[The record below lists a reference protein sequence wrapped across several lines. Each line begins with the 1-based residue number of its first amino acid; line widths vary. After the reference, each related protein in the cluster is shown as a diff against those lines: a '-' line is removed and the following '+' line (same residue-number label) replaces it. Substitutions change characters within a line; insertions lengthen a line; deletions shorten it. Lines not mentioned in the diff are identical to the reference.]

1 MLIGCTSWQTQ
12 RLQGYAIVC
21 AAVGW
26 GWQVIFL
33 MTSFMIGVSDSRQ
46 PHFGSW
52 LLTSAITGCF
62 TSFTT
67 ILTVQVK
74 SGCSLPLIV
83 ASFCHSTG
91 NNNWQLQFIDP
102 KVPIVASIAVA
113 ASMTSLTVNVIS
125 FTATKLRVR
134 SDLNMVVAARAFSPK
149 LLIAIGYMV
158 VTTYEAISRE
168 SETER
173 FAVTFAMDVLLAAVA
188 WSGVYLNCLIER
200 QLTWTNILDLTMTLG
215 ESTAGALLCTL
226 AVLCIVQL
234 SSPESLHPVSFIP
247 IVYFVLLGNL
257 FLISKSP
264 TELVRRRKEMHD
276 ERTRAG
282 DNNPL
287 IGTVMLASAA
297 GNLDFGD
304 GKARQSQQ
312 AHWSQR
318 QLHLTGGMSMDD
330 FKNHNLK
337 KEVGHHKHEHH
348 DRTNV
353 DGSANNPTHS
363 GPTQRKQEE
372 KEEQMAKGTEAERI
386 VGLGTISSSRISVI

>member
-1 MLIGCTSWQTQ
+1 
-12 RLQGYAIVC
+12 
-21 AAVGW
+21 
-26 GWQVIFL
+26 
-33 MTSFMIGVSDSRQ
+33 
-46 PHFGSW
+46 
-52 LLTSAITGCF
+52 
-62 TSFTT
+62 
-67 ILTVQVK
+67 
-74 SGCSLPLIV
+74 
-83 ASFCHSTG
+83 
-91 NNNWQLQFIDP
+91 
-102 KVPIVASIAVA
+102 VPIVASIAVA

-276 ERTRAG
+276 EGTRAG

-287 IGTVMLASAA
+287 IGTVMLASV
-297 GNLDFGD
+297 
-304 GKARQSQQ
+304 
-312 AHWSQR
+312 
-318 QLHLTGGMSMDD
+318 GMSMDD